1 MNEIKKTIDDCK
13 RLKDAFSRFS
23 DVTKVFL
30 DSFALVS
37 MDGDIIECSQL
48 FALLVGAKKKKILRS
63 AHLSNYITFSV
74 HDKPIGYQDFTA
86 STNATRIDEVSGYVP
101 SSQATLKLIIS
112 VFPIKDDT
120 TSETLGI
127 LLLIRNITPE
137 TNLQY
142 EFKSKALESITDKL
156 TGLYTRSY
164 FEEYLPELVSRMRQE
179 PAEMHYPIS
188 VLMCDIDYFKHIN
201 DTFGHQAG
209 DHFLQKLGKI
219 MTSTFRKTD
228 TCCRYGGEEFLI
240 ILPTANLENA
250 CKAAEKLRRNI
261 ENAVFE
267 FKGQRINVTISCGV
281 ATIDIFHETAENT
294 ISRADAA
301 LYYSK
306 NHGRNSISYHNKSK
320 ISPFVSTLRSTVKNP
335 KVS

>member
-1 MNEIKKTIDDCK
+1 MNVKNTSLSDEQ
-13 RLKDAFSRFS
+13 RLRSAYSRFS
-23 DVTKVFL
+23 DITKVFL
-30 DSFALVS
+30 DSFALLS
-37 MDGDIIECSQL
+37 LDGNIVECSQL
-48 FALLVGAKKKKILRS
+48 FSLLVGAKKKKILS
-63 AHLSNYITFSV
+63 SPSLSEYINFSV
-74 HDKPIGYQDFTA
+74 NDKPIDYKDFV
-86 STNATRIDEVSGYVP
+86 SSQNSTRIDEVTGYVP
-101 SSQATLKLIIS
+101 SNQSSLKLIIS
-112 VFPIKDDT
+112 VFPITEEDT
-120 TSETLGI
+120 GQNLGV
-127 LLLIRNITPE
+127 LVLIRNITPE

-188 VLMCDIDYFKHIN
+188 VLMCDIDFFKHTN
-201 DTFGHQAG
+201 DTYGHQAG
-209 DHFLQKLGKI
+209 DYILQKLGKL

-228 TCCRYGGEEFLI
+228 TCCRYGGEEFLV

-250 CKAAEKLRRNI
+250 CRAAEKLRRLI
-261 ENAVFE
+261 EEEVFE
-267 FKGQRINVTISCGV
+267 FKGKRIDITVSCGV

-306 NHGRNSISYHNKSK
+306 NHGRNSISYHSKSK

-335 KVS
+335 KVG